1 MKRMHLVRLFAA
13 AALTL
18 NATAWAADTG
28 KTAQGWAYVSG
39 GVGSDELHA
48 LHARRDQFSLWV
60 VTAARP
66 SGAYLADV
74 LVKVTDAQHTVVF
87 DQRLAGPWLFIEL
100 PPGRYEIQATHKSET
115 QTKVTTIHPGD
126 HHQVLFYFDVAAQV
140 LPPASKSASGG

>member
-1 MKRMHLVRLFAA
+1 MKRMHLVRLLGA
-13 AALTL
+13 AALAL
-18 NATAWAADTG
+18 NATAWALDSG

-74 LVKVTDAQHTVVF
+74 RVQVIDAQHAVVF
-87 DQRLAGPWLFIEL
+87 DQRLAGPWLFIEQL
-100 PPGRYEIQATHKSET
+100 PGRYEIQATHKSET
-115 QTKVTTIHPGD
+115 QTKVTTIRPGD

-140 LPPASKSASGG
+140 LPPASKAASGG